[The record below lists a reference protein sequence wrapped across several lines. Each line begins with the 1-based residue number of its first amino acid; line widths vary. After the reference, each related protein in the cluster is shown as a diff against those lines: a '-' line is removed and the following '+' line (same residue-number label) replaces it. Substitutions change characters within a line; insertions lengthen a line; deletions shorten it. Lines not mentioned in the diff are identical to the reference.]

1 MAELGL
7 PSRTILSILS
17 QEHMP
22 RDRDASNPVAFDPVP
37 PTGSVAVPGYISALL
52 SRNHRIWVRPTIMR
66 SCSIIPDVIV
76 PLFSFDHVLGLSL
89 LSGSRS
95 SLRPLLKDCHDISH
109 SRCKPY
115 SEKYDVVGFSQTSIF
130 SPHLVK
136 A

>member
-1 MAELGL
+1 MAKLGL
-7 PSRTILSILS
+7 PSHTILSIVS
-17 QEHMP
+17 EEHMP
-22 RDRDASNPVAFDPVP
+22 RDRDASNPVAFNAVP
-37 PTGSVAVPGYISALL
+37 PTGSVAVLGYISALL
-52 SRNHRIWVRPTIMR
+52 SRTHQIWVHPTIMG

-76 PLFSFDHVLGLSL
+76 PLFYFDHVLGLSL

-95 SLRPLLKDCHDISH
+95 SLRPLLKD

-130 SPHLVK
+130 SPHLVR